1 MPEADDRQP
10 LFLTTRW
17 SVVLEARDQA
27 SPGSARALESLCC
40 AYWYPLYVYVRRQGH
55 DAHDAQ
61 DLTQAFF
68 ARLLEK
74 NYLLAVDRDK
84 GRFRAFLITA
94 MKRFLL
100 NEWDKTSAQ
109 KRGGGT
115 PTLSLDAETAEHRY
129 LLEPVAPEN
138 ADFAYERR
146 WALTLLEQAMAKL
159 RADYEESER
168 GSEFEELKV
177 HLVADRGEVSYAEI
191 AAALQTSEGA
201 ARVALHRLR
210 KRFRQL
216 LREEIADT
224 VSNPADVEDEVRHIV
239 SILSRD

>member
-27 SPGSARALESLCC
+27 SPGSARALESLCQT
-40 AYWYPLYVYVRRQGH
+40 YWYPLYVYVRRQGH

-74 NYLLAVDRDK
+74 NYLLSVDREK

-109 KRGGGT
+109 KRGGGIAA
-115 PTLSLDAETAEHRY
+115 LSLDAETAEHRY
-129 LLEPVAPEN
+129 LLEPAAPEN

-159 RADYEESER
+159 RADYEGSGR
-168 GSEFEELKV
+168 GSEFEILKV
-177 HLVADRGEVSYAEI
+177 HLVADRGEVSYTEI
-191 AAALQTSEGA
+191 AAVLQTSEGA

-216 LREEIADT
+216 FREEITDT
-224 VSNPADVEDEVRHIV
+224 VSNPADVDDEVRHIV